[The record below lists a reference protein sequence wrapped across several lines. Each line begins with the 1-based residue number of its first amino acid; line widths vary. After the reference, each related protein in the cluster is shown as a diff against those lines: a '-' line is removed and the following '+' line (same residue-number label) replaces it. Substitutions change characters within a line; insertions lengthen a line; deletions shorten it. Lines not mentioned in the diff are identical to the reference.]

1 MTATASSW
9 IKRKDISAFRPG
21 NGLPDGP
28 KLPIALQTLIY
39 FTARPQLMRYC
50 RAKYGPAFT
59 VRFMKRSVVVITEVE
74 EIRKLF
80 SGSPQAFHAG
90 EGNRVL
96 QPIVGDQS
104 LLILDEDPHLR
115 HRKLLM
121 PAFAGASLRGYRE
134 LIAAIADEEVPG
146 WRPGRTRLAEHT
158 QAITLEIIL
167 RVVFGVTD
175 PVRLAKMRTLVLGV
189 TGASLFTMAGTLFPV
204 LMKRVWPWNRLQRT
218 LDGLDEL
225 LYAEIRECR
234 EAPDLAARTD
244 VLARMVRA
252 GDDADGL
259 SDVEIRDELVTLLL
273 AGHETTSNGLAWTLH
288 ELMRAPVELARAV
301 AAADRR
307 DKEGDEFLEA
317 CFKEGLRLRPV
328 IGSASRLLTQPA
340 EVAGYRLPAGVMV
353 SPSIDLVHEDRVQHV
368 DPGVF
373 RPDRCLDGS
382 VTTSNWLPFGG
393 GVRRCIGAGFSL
405 LEAVEIL
412 RSILQTW
419 ELRAV
424 QQRVERPKSKHI
436 TLVPSKGAVAVLR
449 RRG

>member
-1 MTATASSW
+1 MSRYATLP
-9 IKRKDISAFRPG
+9 PG
-21 NGLPDGP
+21 PAWP
-28 KLPIALQTLIY
+28 AVLQGMLY
-39 FTARPQLMRYC
+39 FVARPELMRYG
-50 RAKYGPAFT
+50 RKHYGTVFT
-59 VRFMKRSVVVITEVE
+59 VRLPRRPTVMIADVEAIRS
-74 EIRKLF
+74 LF
-80 SGSPQAFHAG
+80 NGPANVFHAG
-90 EGNRVL
+90 QGNREVL
-96 QPIVGDQS
+96 KPVVGQHS
-104 LLILDEDPHLR
+104 MLLLDEDPHLR

-134 LIAAIADEEVPG
+134 LIAEITAQQTAG
-146 WRPGRTRLAEHT
+146 WAEGRVKLVKYT
-158 QAITLEIIL
+158 QAVTLEIIL

-175 PVRLAKMRTLVLGV
+175 PVRLAKMRKLVVGITDANV
-189 TGASLFTMAGTLFPV
+189 VVMAGSLSPFATRYL
-204 LMKRVWPWNRLQRT
+204 WPWKTFKRT

-234 EAPDLAARTD
+234 DAPDLAARTD
-244 VLARMVRA
+244 VLARMARA
-252 GDDADGL
+252 GGQDGDAL

-353 SPSIDLVHEDRVQHV
+353 SPSIDLVHEDRTQHV

-436 TLVPSKGAVAVLR
+436 TLVPSKGAMAVLR
-449 RRG
+449 RRD

>member
-1 MTATASSW
+1 MTATASSG

-301 AAADRR
+301 AAADRQ

-328 IGSASRLLTQPA
+328 IGGVARRLTEPA
-340 EVAGYRLPAGVMV
+340 EIAGYQLPAGVVV
-353 SPSIDLVHEDRVQHV
+353 SPSIDLVQHDHALHA

-382 VTTSNWLPFGG
+382 LTTSNWLPFGG
-393 GVRRCIGAGFSL
+393 GVRRCIGAGFSM
-405 LEAVEIL
+405 LESVEIL
-412 RSILQTW
+412 RKVLQTW
-419 ELRAV
+419 ELAPVAEKPEATKTR
-424 QQRVERPKSKHI
+424 HI
-436 TLVPSKGAVAVLR
+436 TLVPAKGARAILSR
-449 RRG
+449 RR

>member
-1 MTATASSW
+1 MSRYATLP
-9 IKRKDISAFRPG
+9 PG
-21 NGLPDGP
+21 PAWP
-28 KLPIALQTLIY
+28 AVLQGMLY
-39 FTARPQLMRYC
+39 FVARPELMRYG
-50 RAKYGPAFT
+50 RKHYGTVFT
-59 VRFMKRSVVVITEVE
+59 VRLPRRPTVMIADVEAIRS
-74 EIRKLF
+74 LF
-80 SGSPQAFHAG
+80 NGPANVFHAG
-90 EGNRVL
+90 QGNREVL
-96 QPIVGDQS
+96 KPVVGQHS
-104 LLILDEDPHLR
+104 MLLLDEDPHLR

-175 PVRLAKMRTLVLGV
+175 PVRLAKMRTLVVGITDANV
-189 TGASLFTMAGTLFPV
+189 VVMAGSLSPFATRYL
-204 LMKRVWPWNRLQRT
+204 WPWKTFKRT

>member
-1 MTATASSW
+1 MTATASSG

-175 PVRLAKMRTLVLGV
+175 PVRLAKMRTLVVGITDANV
-189 TGASLFTMAGTLFPV
+189 VVMAGSLSPFATRYL
-204 LMKRVWPWNRLQRT
+204 WPWKTFKRT

-301 AAADRR
+301 AAADRQ

-328 IGSASRLLTQPA
+328 IGGVARRLTEPA
-340 EVAGYRLPAGVMV
+340 EIAGYQLPAGVVV
-353 SPSIDLVHEDRVQHV
+353 SPSIDLVQHDHALHA

-382 VTTSNWLPFGG
+382 LTTSNWLPFGG
-393 GVRRCIGAGFSL
+393 GVRRCIGAGFSM
-405 LEAVEIL
+405 LESVEIL
-412 RSILQTW
+412 RKVLQTW
-419 ELRAV
+419 ELAPVAEKPEATKTR
-424 QQRVERPKSKHI
+424 HI
-436 TLVPSKGAVAVLR
+436 TLVPAKGARAILSR
-449 RRG
+449 RR